1 MVNERYLL
9 LLFNWEKCH
18 GEVRGETSAFS
29 VRERLMPPHERQRE
43 SEEQVAKKKKGKKK
57 KEKKS
62 RVGGVG
68 KNSPR

>member
-29 VRERLMPPHERQRE
+29 VRERLMPPNQPVTSDLSVSRSSPMWRLVAQR
-43 SEEQVAKKKKGKKK
+43 
-57 KEKKS
+57 
-62 RVGGVG
+62 
-68 KNSPR
+68 